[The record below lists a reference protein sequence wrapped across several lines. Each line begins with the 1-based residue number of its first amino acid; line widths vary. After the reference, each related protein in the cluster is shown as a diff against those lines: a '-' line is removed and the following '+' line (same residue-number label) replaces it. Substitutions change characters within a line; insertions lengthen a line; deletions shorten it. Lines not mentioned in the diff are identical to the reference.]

1 MFSIFDRNCFL
12 SLKRLEWNSST
23 HMCSMVFKETISYYI
38 TKNSNVF
45 CTFLDASKVFDRGH
59 YCKLFH
65 LILRRGL
72 PSCIVRVLINLYVGY
87 VIRGS
92 WAGLLSS
99 PFNAVNGVKQGEVLS
114 PVLFCIYIYGLL
126 TSWRNF
132 RSLVLVAIWVQIFL
146 VPWHTQTILSS
157 LLITFCYA

>member
-1 MFSIFDRNCFL
+1 MSFVPFWMLARYRPVIPS
-12 SLKRLEWNSST
+12 
-23 HMCSMVFKETISYYI
+23 
-38 TKNSNVF
+38 
-45 CTFLDASKVFDRGH
+45 H

-126 TSWRNF
+126 TS
-132 RSLVLVAIWVQIFL
+132 
-146 VPWHTQTILSS
+146 
-157 LLITFCYA
+157 